1 MPDAVRKRPTG
12 RSTGSRPAASAP
24 EARRRAGS
32 ALSGRQII
40 LAGGSGGLGSATA
53 EMLASEGAQLIVSYR
68 SNAARA
74 QALAGIARLIQTALD
89 VARAV
94 RFLLEPDNYITGQML
109 TVDGGL
115 TL

>member
-1 MPDAVRKRPTG
+1 MSSPEDSLRRIWVWSLLVWIALACSSVAV
-12 RSTGSRPAASAP
+12 
-24 EARRRAGS
+24 
-32 ALSGRQII
+32 
-40 LAGGSGGLGSATA
+40 
-53 EMLASEGAQLIVSYR
+53 
-68 SNAARA
+68 A